1 MKRAL
6 SRRVRMSTWNGANDE
21 RPGSRTAQNFAGDNP
36 RSSPLRRLSGDGLEG
51 EAAGG
56 ADGQLP
62 PGLLSGDGGE
72 MANLTRVDWWA
83 LLVVVV
89 ELALFAY
96 FGWGLLT

>member
-1 MKRAL
+1 
-6 SRRVRMSTWNGANDE
+6 
-21 RPGSRTAQNFAGDNP
+21 
-36 RSSPLRRLSGDGLEG
+36 
-51 EAAGG
+51 
-56 ADGQLP
+56 
-62 PGLLSGDGGE
+62 